1 MSSELWEV
9 VSSRVEWSGYSTV
22 RVDTIRLP
30 DGSTADREV
39 VEHQPAVAVVPVTDD
54 GDVVLV
60 RQYRHAFGA
69 YLLELPAGGV
79 DPDDLDSRT
88 AGQRELV
95 EEIGRSPG
103 RMEHLTTFRNSVGWC
118 TEYTDIWLAT
128 GLTATAPDPDW
139 VAVGEEADMEV
150 VVLPMFE
157 AVAAVRD
164 GTINDG
170 KTVIGLLMA
179 NDHLQG
185 EALT

>member
-1 MSSELWEV
+1 MSDQLWEV
-9 VSSRVEWSGYSTV
+9 VASRIEWSGYSTV

-30 DGSTADREV
+30 DGSTAQREV
-39 VEHQPAVAVVPVTDD
+39 VEHQPAVAVVAVTGD

-79 DPDDLDSRT
+79 DPDDPDSRT

-95 EEIGRSPG
+95 EEIGRMPG
-103 RMEHLTTFRNSVGWC
+103 RMQHLTTFRNSVGWC

-128 GLTATAPDPDW
+128 ELTATEPDADW
-139 VAVGEEADMEV
+139 VAQGEEADMEV
-150 VVLPMFE
+150 VVLPMSV

-164 GTINDG
+164 GTITDG
-170 KTVIGLLMA
+170 KTVIGLLLT
-179 NDHLQG
+179 NDHMQHQDS
-185 EALT
+185 A